1 MSFSRLLQNAP
12 YYSPAA
18 FSPSR
23 KRQLEQDGPSSST
36 ASALAKA
43 RRTRAARPLVDPY
56 AALPAPEFDSF
67 VDKVSSRIVNALTY
81 EPNKDRRIRR
91 GYADDEEYWME
102 MGGKPGQFVG
112 NQSEEAL
119 EGDDTPAEAEELEV
133 EAEETEQR
141 QEDAMSHEVL
151 DDIEAG
157 EALQVDE
164 DSLNAEAAEEEDEND
179 LWVFTMSLPYLINLT
194 YSLTAW
200 KVSPI
205 TLHV

>member
-23 KRQLEQDGPSSST
+23 KRQLQDVDGPSSST

-67 VDKVSSRIVNALTY
+67 VDDVSSRIVNALTY

-91 GYADDEEYWME
+91 GYADDEEYWLE
-102 MGGKPGQFVG
+102 MGGKPGEFVG
-112 NQSEEAL
+112 NQTQEVTEGEDSAVVVEEL
-119 EGDDTPAEAEELEV
+119 DAEAEA
-133 EAEETEQR
+133 AEPETEQA
-141 QEDAMSHEVL
+141 EDAMSEDVL

-157 EALQVDE
+157 ETLPVEEDNLEEADTADQDDT
-164 DSLNAEAAEEEDEND
+164 DSL
-179 LWVFTMSLPYLINLT
+179 
-194 YSLTAW
+194 
-200 KVSPI
+200 
-205 TLHV
+205 